1 MLFRFNFFLISTINL
16 LKNPIPCINNFDVMA
31 QHKSISGFP
40 ELKYSACNS
49 LITLFKY
56 SFDLLIHSS

>member
-1 MLFRFNFFLISTINL
+1 MLLKFKFFLISTINL
-16 LKNPIPCINNFDVMA
+16 LKNPFPCINNFDFTL

-40 ELKYSACNS
+40 ELKYSACTS
-49 LITLFKY
+49 LITLCKY

>member
-1 MLFRFNFFLISTINL
+1 MLLKFNFFLISTINL
-16 LKNPIPCINNFDVMA
+16 LKNPLPCINNLDFTP
-31 QHKSISGFP
+31 QHKSISAFP

-49 LITLFKY
+49 LTTLCKY